1 MKKIIIYS
9 LCAYIALSSASA
21 LADIYKC
28 TGDGGAPTFVD
39 GRTKANYK
47 NCQIIMRDNGS
58 QIPSKT
64 SKTATPEGFPKVDSQ
79 TQSQRDDKRKTIL
92 LSELD
97 SEQKALETAKNQ
109 HAQSEIE
116 MHQKNIQL
124 LQKEVN
130 ALK

>member
-1 MKKIIIYS
+1 MKKIAVYT
-9 LCAYIALSSASA
+9 LCAYITLPSASA

-28 TGDGGAPTFVD
+28 AGDAGAPIFVD
-39 GRTKANYK
+39 GKTKANYK
-47 NCQIIMRDNGS
+47 NCQIMMRDNGS
-58 QIPSKT
+58 QTTPKASKT
-64 SKTATPEGFPKVDSQ
+64 PTPDSFPKVDSHTQ
-79 TQSQRDDKRKTIL
+79 TQRDDKRKEIL

-97 SEQKALETAKNQ
+97 TEQKALETAKNQ

>member
-1 MKKIIIYS
+1 MKKNLIVA
-9 LCAYIALSSASA
+9 LCLYALMFTAHA
-21 LADIYKC
+21 FADIYKC

-39 GRTKANYK
+39 GNTKANYK
-47 NCQIIMRDNGS
+47 NCQLIIRDNTTQS
-58 QIPSKT
+58 ASSKQTTAKPSN
-64 SKTATPEGFPKVDSQ
+64 FPKVDKQ
-79 TQSQRDDKRKTIL
+79 TQHLRDDKRKEIL

-97 SEQKALETAKNQ
+97 TEQKALETAKNQ
-109 HAQSEIE
+109 SAKSGIE

>member
-1 MKKIIIYS
+1 MKKIIVYA
-9 LCAYIALSSASA
+9 LCAYITLCSASA

-28 TGDGGAPTFVD
+28 AGDGGAPTFVD

-58 QIPSKT
+58 QTPSKA
-64 SKTATPEGFPKVDSQ
+64 SKTPTPDSFPKVDSQ
-79 TQSQRDDKRKTIL
+79 TQSQRDDKRKAIL

-97 SEQKALETAKNQ
+97 TEQKALETAKNQ
-109 HAQSEIE
+109 HTQSEID

>member
-1 MKKIIIYS
+1 MKKIIVYA
-9 LCAYIALSSASA
+9 LCAYITLSSASA

-28 TGDGGAPTFVD
+28 AGDGGAPTFVD

-58 QIPSKT
+58 QTPSKA
-64 SKTATPEGFPKVDSQ
+64 SKTPTPDSFPKVDSQ
-79 TQSQRDDKRKTIL
+79 TQSQRDDKRKAIL

-97 SEQKALETAKNQ
+97 TEQKAFETAKNQ
-109 HAQSEIE
+109 HTQSEIE